1 MKVLQELKLT
11 MKDFKNTA
19 IKYLVEEIGRTSCAK
34 VSGNSN
40 KSIHVSSEHSEE
52 ASIISRFLTYLHP
65 FSFFKNI
72 VDLLKAILLPNGYPD
87 SVCPEY
93 VMFQLW
99 DTLQEACGYFRGI
112 LASQAWLTTLGV
124 GNSNITVVNAV
135 VMTMILDYMGMVSGL
150 MFGGSSKLVRTF
162 AANQKF
168 YTMLAEALGLVSTIL
183 TLSTVLYPYYMLF
196 ILLLGRIISSSC
208 TVASGACHST
218 LVTHI
223 ARKNNFSDCNAKEG
237 NQTRALKLVLI
248 GIGYKFLIFVNE
260 DATRVSLMFIVLSTG
275 KLVFRYQ
282 SMNTLNLRT
291 LSPQRVELIL
301 DAWKQDNRNIVTP
314 YDVGRK
320 ESILYPKYGVNI
332 QLGVSLN
339 TLKCSE
345 KFLAKSIELHS
356 DFRHILVSNKN
367 IKEIVILL
375 KEGAS
380 DLDILFSYFHAIWC
394 YNSSGGT
401 EVTNDKQALG
411 IITKSLKDITK
422 VYSQLLVDLE
432 NVGWDVTNISLLP
445 LSQYRL
451 KVQTLEDQNGSTE
464 ESKKTL

>member
-1 MKVLQELKLT
+1 
-11 MKDFKNTA
+11 
-19 IKYLVEEIGRTSCAK
+19 
-34 VSGNSN
+34 
-40 KSIHVSSEHSEE
+40 
-52 ASIISRFLTYLHP
+52 
-65 FSFFKNI
+65 
-72 VDLLKAILLPNGYPD
+72 
-87 SVCPEY
+87 
-93 VMFQLW
+93 
-99 DTLQEACGYFRGI
+99 
-112 LASQAWLTTLGV
+112 
-124 GNSNITVVNAV
+124 
-135 VMTMILDYMGMVSGL
+135 
-150 MFGGSSKLVRTF
+150 
-162 AANQKF
+162 
-168 YTMLAEALGLVSTIL
+168 
-183 TLSTVLYPYYMLF
+183 
-196 ILLLGRIISSSC
+196 
-208 TVASGACHST
+208 
-218 LVTHI
+218 
-223 ARKNNFSDCNAKEG
+223 
-237 NQTRALKLVLI
+237 
-248 GIGYKFLIFVNE
+248 
-260 DATRVSLMFIVLSTG
+260 MFIVLSTG

-282 SMNTLNLRT
+282 SMNNLNLRT

-356 DFRHILVSNKN
+356 DFKHILVSNKN

>member
-1 MKVLQELKLT
+1 MKAFKKTT
-11 MKDFKNTA
+11 M
-19 IKYLVEEIGRTSCAK
+19 KYLVEEIGRTSCAK
-34 VSGNSN
+34 VNGNSN
-40 KSIHVSSEHSEE
+40 KSIHVSYEHSEE
-52 ASIISRFLTYLHP
+52 ASIISWFLAYLHP

-72 VDLLKAILLPNGYPD
+72 VDLLKAVLLPNGYPD

-168 YTMLAEALGLVSTIL
+168 YTMLAEALSLVSTIL

-196 ILLLGRIISSSC
+196 ILLTGRIISSSC

-260 DATRVSLMFIVLSTG
+260 DATRVSLMFLVLSTG

-291 LSPQRVELIL
+291 LSPQRSKLIL
-301 DAWKQDNRNIVTP
+301 DAWKQSNNVTP

-320 ESILYPKYGVNI
+320 ESILYPRHGVNI
-332 QLGVSLN
+332 QLGVPLN

-356 DFRHILVSNKN
+356 DFKHILVPNKN

-380 DLDILFSYFHAIWC
+380 DFDILFSYFHAIWH
-394 YNSSGGT
+394 YNVSGGT
-401 EVTNDKQALG
+401 EVSNEEQAFD
-411 IITKSLKDITK
+411 IITKSLKEISK
-422 VYSQLLVDLE
+422 VYSELLVDLE

-451 KVQTLEDQNGSTE
+451 KVQTLKDQNGSTA